1 MMKRWLRLAVL
12 ALLVALPLAAQQ
24 EPVAPGR
31 GQTLADTLEAIQQ
44 ARVVTRV
51 VFIVA
56 HPDDEASTLLTY
68 LPHGLGADTT
78 LLTLN
83 RGEGGQN
90 AIGPEQG
97 QQLGILRS
105 AELSAAM
112 NVEGPHLYFTRVVDF
127 GFSKTLKETL
137 EMWQGQALEDM
148 VRVIRTVRP
157 NVVVNGWGGTH
168 TGHGNH
174 QASGYLTPLAVEAAA
189 DPKKYPEQIAEG
201 LKPWRTELVLDPVR
215 AQGPQDDKVD
225 YTGSWLV
232 PADEI
237 SPIWGRSYR
246 DISLEG
252 YVHHRSQG
260 VTPNLNSPFIRR
272 PYGLKRTTGGPAS
285 PAEFARPITSLT
297 SLIPVP
303 AEQPLA
309 AADRALDQ
317 GRAAAEKLDWPAAVR
332 SIAEAGKQITSL
344 ENQVKQSQDSRA
356 ANAAWELDQVRE
368 RINHALADAAAI
380 KIVSNSDRS
389 ELVAG
394 ESFSVRAEVVH
405 RADTP
410 AIFSKPSLTMP
421 SGWSITKQEE
431 KDGTTNFSVAV
442 PAGAQTPHAPGDWMY
457 PFPPAMVS
465 ACTHVEVEGYAFD
478 FSAPVTSLHA
488 TTVSVLSYPLRL
500 VPPIAL
506 TVEPE
511 QYVVVEARQPKQFE
525 VFARVRSFA
534 QTPSKV
540 TVGVSVPSG
549 WKAPQPET
557 VEFSGA
563 GDRLA
568 HMVVTPPAKIVAG
581 NYELKAYAKR
591 GEEMFETS
599 LEPLPSLPT
608 YLWSAPATISVRA
621 FAIAVPDHLR
631 VGYIAAENDA
641 IPDSLRRLGVEV
653 EMLDANALA
662 FGDLSRFDAIVLGLR
677 AYELRLDV
685 VASNHRLLDYAAA
698 GGTLVVQD
706 QRPAIWDALKPAP
719 FPATMGTTAPRITDE
734 NAVVNFTDPASPLLN
749 FPNKIGAHDF
759 DGWVQERGLYFWDK
773 WDPQYHTVLSMHD
786 PDEKDLTGSLLW
798 TRTGKGTYI
807 YTGLSFSRQLPEG
820 NAGAF
825 RLFVN
830 LISQSRNKTR

>member
-1 MMKRWLRLAVL
+1 MMKRWLSLAVL

-24 EPVAPGR
+24 ESVAPGR

-137 EMWQGQALEDM
+137 ERWQGQALEDM

-285 PAEFARPITSLT
+285 PADFARPITSLA

-317 GRAAAEKLDWPAAVR
+317 
-332 SIAEAGKQITSL
+332 
-344 ENQVKQSQDSRA
+344 
-356 ANAAWELDQVRE
+356 
-368 RINHALADAAAI
+368 DARRRKSWTGPRLCA
-380 KIVSNSDRS
+380 
-389 ELVAG
+389 
-394 ESFSVRAEVVH
+394 
-405 RADTP
+405 
-410 AIFSKPSLTMP
+410 
-421 SGWSITKQEE
+421 
-431 KDGTTNFSVAV
+431 
-442 PAGAQTPHAPGDWMY
+442 
-457 PFPPAMVS
+457 
-465 ACTHVEVEGYAFD
+465 
-478 FSAPVTSLHA
+478 
-488 TTVSVLSYPLRL
+488 PLR
-500 VPPIAL
+500 
-506 TVEPE
+506 
-511 QYVVVEARQPKQFE
+511 KQGS
-525 VFARVRSFA
+525 R
-534 QTPSKV
+534 
-540 TVGVSVPSG
+540 
-549 WKAPQPET
+549 
-557 VEFSGA
+557 
-563 GDRLA
+563 
-568 HMVVTPPAKIVAG
+568 
-581 NYELKAYAKR
+581 
-591 GEEMFETS
+591 
-599 LEPLPSLPT
+599 
-608 YLWSAPATISVRA
+608 
-621 FAIAVPDHLR
+621 
-631 VGYIAAENDA
+631 
-641 IPDSLRRLGVEV
+641 LRR
-653 EMLDANALA
+653 
-662 FGDLSRFDAIVLGLR
+662 S
-677 AYELRLDV
+677 
-685 VASNHRLLDYAAA
+685 
-698 GGTLVVQD
+698 
-706 QRPAIWDALKPAP
+706 
-719 FPATMGTTAPRITDE
+719 
-734 NAVVNFTDPASPLLN
+734 
-749 FPNKIGAHDF
+749 KI
-759 DGWVQERGLYFWDK
+759 K
-773 WDPQYHTVLSMHD
+773 
-786 PDEKDLTGSLLW
+786 
-798 TRTGKGTYI
+798 
-807 YTGLSFSRQLPEG
+807 
-820 NAGAF
+820 
-825 RLFVN
+825 
-830 LISQSRNKTR
+830 